1 MKKQKMT
8 YEQSGVN
15 YNSLDPA
22 KKLGQQAALKTAKNI
37 AAAGFP
43 EVTDSRG
50 ESAFVWKVG
59 NRFMAAITESLGTK
73 NLVAD
78 GTREI
83 TGKTYYNIMGHDT
96 VASAVND
103 LVSVGAQ
110 PLTVHAF
117 WAVGQSEW
125 FHDKQ
130 RITDLVNGWK
140 DACNLSGA
148 TWGGGETPSYND
160 IVHKNT
166 IALGSSVVGV
176 IKNKKRLLSDKNLK
190 VGDRIILLQSNGV
203 NANGISLT
211 RAIAKKLPK
220 GYGTKLPSGKLYG
233 EALLTKTNIY
243 AKLIQDLFAKNIDLH
258 YISNITGHG
267 LRKIMR
273 GRPHFTYVLEHIFEP
288 QEIFS
293 FIQKQ
298 AGMDDYDM
306 YHTYNMGMDY
316 ALFLPQKDVKK
327 TLAIIKKHRFHGLD
341 AGYLK
346 KGTKQVIIKPKNIIF
361 KSDTLNLR

>member
-1 MKKQKMT
+1 MKKKKMT

-15 YNSLDPA
+15 YGSLDPA
-22 KKLGQQAALKTAKNI
+22 KKLGQEAARKTAKNLTK
-37 AAAGFP
+37 AGFP
-43 EVTDSRG
+43 EIPDSRG
-50 ESAFVWKVG
+50 ESAFVWTVG
-59 NRFMAAITESLGTK
+59 DIYMATIMESLGTK

-83 TGKTYYNIMGHDT
+83 SGKTYYDVIGHDT
-96 VASAVND
+96 IASAVND
-103 LVSVGAQ
+103 LVSVGAK

-117 WAVGQSEW
+117 WAVGDSNW
-125 FHDKQ
+125 FNDVP
-130 RITDLVNGWK
+130 RIKDLVKGWE

-160 IVHKNT
+160 IVEKKA
-166 IALGSSVVGV
+166 IALGSSVVGI
-176 IKNKKRLLSDKNLK
+176 IKQKKRLLNDKKLK
-190 VGDRIILLQSNGV
+190 VGDRIILLKSNGV

-220 GYGTKLPSGKLYG
+220 GYGTKLPSGELYG

-243 AKLIQDLFAKNIDLH
+243 AKLIQELLDANIDLH

-273 GRPHFTYVLEHIFEP
+273 ARKEFTYLLEHIFEP

-293 FIQKQ
+293 FIQEN
-298 AGMDDYDM
+298 AGMNDYDM
-306 YHTYNMGMDY
+306 YHTYNMGQDY
-316 ALFLPQKDVKK
+316 ALFLPEKDVEK
-327 TLAIIKKHRFHGLD
+327 TLAIIKKNKFQGID
-341 AGYLK
+341 AGYVK
-346 KGTKQVIIKPKNIIF
+346 KGAKQVIITPRNITF
-361 KSDTLNLR
+361 KGDTLNLR